1 MLFDRKK
8 KTEIKNDAQRVITD
22 ASIISNFPQKINRF
36 VDCEKTSVEKNY
48 VMYYNTV
55 DIPGGDK
62 MPKDNKK
69 NKKSVKA
76 KQGANYNPIASSV
89 RRLYNKSAPLLLC
102 EALLFVVVAGMMLV
116 WPVAVL
122 TTLTFVIGVALI
134 LFGLYRTIA
143 GFVVSRDVGG
153 GWFDVV
159 FGLVNVVLGVLFC
172 IYPVGSVISLV
183 YIFVA
188 LFMLRALLSL
198 IFSINMVRARFGH
211 YWVDLIVSL
220 LLIALAIVLMV
231 YPMAGAIAMVFY
243 LAVMLILYAVAD
255 IYMYLEI
262 RRLKKLVSD

>member
-1 MLFDRKK
+1 
-8 KTEIKNDAQRVITD
+8 
-22 ASIISNFPQKINRF
+22 
-36 VDCEKTSVEKNY
+36 
-48 VMYYNTV
+48 MYYNV
-55 DIPGGDK
+55 MDIPGGDK

-198 IFSINMVRARFGH
+198 VFSINMVRARFGH

-231 YPMAGAIAMVFY
+231 YPMAGAVAMVFY